1 MGDPVRDSRRLLG
14 VGGSVGL
21 GTLSPEIQQAADEGD
36 PTLFAALWIT
46 DALELFLRV
55 RRGRAYWYVRF
66 WGPWFLL
73 GGLLFM
79 TAGWAYMRNS
89 SNRRIAVGASVL
101 GGLGGLAAV
110 AAPLVVSALAS
121 PA

>member
-1 MGDPVRDSRRLLG
+1 MKVIPRCSPPS
-14 VGGSVGL
+14 GSPTPSSCSSESG
-21 GTLSPEIQQAADEGD
+21 AD
-36 PTLFAALWIT
+36 
-46 DALELFLRV
+46 
-55 RRGRAYWYVRF
+55 AYWYVRF